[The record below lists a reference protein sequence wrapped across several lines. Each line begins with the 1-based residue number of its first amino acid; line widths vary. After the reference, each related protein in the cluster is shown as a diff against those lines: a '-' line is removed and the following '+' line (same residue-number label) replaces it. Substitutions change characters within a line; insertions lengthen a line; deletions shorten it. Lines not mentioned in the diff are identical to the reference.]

1 MPLTDALARRGA
13 ALLAHVFAR
22 RWAGAAAGALAGRR
36 LGVVGLGSLAA
47 LVAAAVLALAP
58 VGAQSPEE
66 GEPSDFALKISLAE
80 DSDNIVPPGGSLT
93 ARAVVTFSGNPPNVR
108 DARADEKYTIK
119 LSEAGLRLS
128 GPLDWEADGRASLSI
143 GDLQFGGGE
152 GVDEATDAIAAI
164 DDASGD
170 DPKPPLANS
179 AARGR
184 FQASAWD
191 GRTLV
196 TRVLPTTGVTPT
208 IQLFDT
214 STSPPTYRAQ
224 VQNPVSGRH
233 DRFSA
238 GRNDILSPD
247 AVAVAVWH
255 ADENNAWLFVGAPHA
270 QRSSQNNIGALY
282 IYQLTYDSSGELTV
296 DSSPA
301 KVQPPSTEYTNRES
315 GTVAEYG
322 SSVAISADGSTLV
335 VSAPHMNHLG
345 AVYVY
350 SRPSGGW
357 GAVGGSSLSVSDFY
371 NSGVKLTAVAVP
383 SWGTASDRPFPSALS
398 DSNCDAYCRRVQ
410 AHKRGNSWQNA
421 TEFGMGPIGVSA
433 DGSVIAF
440 GAPAKLY
447 ADDTPATGFTS
458 GVNNGEVFVFEAPAG
473 GWSSVGAVSGT
484 QLLAAN
490 TAIPGSGNFDPSTR
504 HSPGPDKRVTSPTA
518 RLRPDDTWDT
528 DDGDE
533 NFGVITDI
541 SGDGATVAV
550 SAGFARPTNTN
561 NPSDN
566 AAIYM
571 FERSGARWSST
582 NTPAATYTL
591 NASERQWGAW
601 GMQLDPEGETLIFG
615 QRVYWAPRGRAVVIK
630 KGDGWSDFEV
640 PIAAGAFPADENR
653 WEIRQPFDLTVAT
666 WFGAP
671 LYDLQGSRLAI
682 SATGDRYQN
691 NHPGKVW
698 IFESNIGGCT
708 TRTLDG
714 LSTNSCP
721 LSVENGR
728 IVIPPGTAEGTFTIS
743 GSVKIGLAGEDPT
756 TLRGAL
762 EVTIGTVDEVAS
774 VSLGVATDLA
784 DPTISSD
791 DRPYPSTLKRKGDST
806 RLLLSVLNANGTAS
820 AQGSVSSVLVTTDA
834 GELGLLDS
842 SLSSN
847 CQGLSCQLNVSRVT
861 AANSDRL
868 VFTLTHAGR
877 ATAATVNAT
886 VFSAAG
892 NSYETDPVE
901 ITLAGAAASIA
912 IAEPT
917 RAVLNVDAGSTVDD
931 ETFDDT
937 TDTRDQLVLAVTA
950 TDAAGVGVDVPTSG
964 RRATVTDADGKVIAK
979 SSAEGTTGN
988 VTVAFPHR
996 TDHTRRA
1003 LCTGMGTPPDLRN
1016 WLCRVGGA
1024 PSVAPLPPP
1033 PGETPNTVVL
1043 DLAGNPQVGIEVN
1056 HDAADPLRP
1065 GEYTLTVYAG
1075 GKTATQTFTVTG
1087 GPASDG
1093 IAISDPG
1100 SPVVGDTFSVTVMV
1114 EDAEGN
1120 PVPDGTVVEWEPL
1133 EEERRTVLAEGAL
1146 AVQTSATTRTKEGK
1160 VTAEYLVVDA
1170 GVIVIKV
1177 HAAPAS
1183 AARRV
1188 ELQPAPRQP
1197 SEDPTVDLTNRNPEG
1212 FSVWLGVGETTA
1224 SALLERLDGPNTLA
1238 VWMDG
1243 DWRYYRATAA
1253 GAVGEDFAVRP
1264 GALLWVDLR

>member
-13 ALLAHVFAR
+13 ALLAHVSACR
-22 RWAGAAAGALAGRR
+22 RGW
-36 LGVVGLGSLAA
+36 VVGLGALAA
-47 LVAAAVLALAP
+47 LVAAALALTP

-66 GEPSDFALKISLAE
+66 GKPSDFALQISLAE

-93 ARAVVTFSGNPPNVR
+93 ARAVVTFGGDSASARR

-128 GPLDWEADGRASLSI
+128 GPLDWEADGRSSLSI
-143 GDLQFGGGE
+143 DDLDFWGGA
-152 GVDEATDAIAAI
+152 GVDEATDAIVAL
-164 DDASGD
+164 DASDGTT
-170 DPKPPLANS
+170 PLANFV
-179 AARGR
+179 RGR

-196 TRVLPTTGVTPT
+196 TRVIPVAGVTSA

-224 VQNPVSGRH
+224 IQNPVSGRE
-233 DRFSA
+233 DNFGA
-238 GRNDILSPD
+238 GYNQTISPD
-247 AVAVAVWH
+247 AVSVAVWH
-255 ADENNAWLFVGAPHA
+255 ADEDNAWLFVGAPDA
-270 QRSSQNNIGALY
+270 QRSSQNQVGALY

-296 DSSPA
+296 GSSPA
-301 KVQPPSTEYTNRES
+301 KVQPPSAEYTNRET
-315 GTVAEYG
+315 GTRAEYG

-350 SRPSGGW
+350 TRPSGGW
-357 GAVGGSSLSVSDFY
+357 GAASGDAEAFY
-371 NSGVKLTAVAVP
+371 DSGVKLTAVAVP
-383 SWGTASDRPFPSALS
+383 SWGTSGDRPFPGMLS
-398 DSNCDAYCRRVQ
+398 DANCDAYCRSVQ
-410 AHKRGNSWQNA
+410 AHKRGNSDEVNA
-421 TEFGMGPIGVSA
+421 IEYGTGPIGVSA

-447 ADDTPATGFTS
+447 ADNTPATGFTS
-458 GVNNGEVFVFEAPAG
+458 GVNNGEVFVFAAPAG
-473 GWSSVGAVSGT
+473 GWSSVRAVSGT

-490 TAIPGSGNFDPSTR
+490 TAIPGSGNFDPSAN

-518 RLRPDDTWDT
+518 RLRPDDSWDT
-528 DDGDE
+528 DGGGE

-541 SGDGATVAV
+541 SGDGATIAV
-550 SAGFARPTNTN
+550 SAGFARPENANTA
-561 NPSDN
+561 SEN
-566 AAIYM
+566 AAIYI
-571 FERSGARWSST
+571 FERSGAGWSST
-582 NTPAATYTL
+582 GTPAATYTL
-591 NASERQWGAW
+591 STSERQWGAW

-615 QRVYWAPRGRAVVIK
+615 QRTYWALRGRAVVIK
-630 KGDGWSDFEV
+630 KGSGWSDFEV
-640 PIAAGAFPADENR
+640 PIAAEEFPADENR
-653 WEIRQPFDLTVAT
+653 WEIRQPFDLQVAT
-666 WFGAP
+666 FFGVP
-671 LYDLQGSRLAI
+671 LYDLDGNQLAI
-682 SATGDRYQN
+682 SATGDHDGG

-698 IFESNIGGCT
+698 IFQSDLGGCSS
-708 TRTLDG
+708 RTLDD
-714 LSTNSCP
+714 LTTNSCQ
-721 LSVENGR
+721 LAVGNAR
-728 IVIPPGTAEGTFTIS
+728 VVIPPGSAEGTFTIS
-743 GSVKIGLAGEDPT
+743 GSVKIGVTGEDPM
-756 TLRGAL
+756 TLRDAL

-847 CQGLSCQLNVSRVT
+847 CSGLSCQLDVSRVT

-877 ATAATVNAT
+877 ATVATVNAT

-901 ITLAGAAASIA
+901 ITLAGPAASIA

-917 RAVLNVDAGSTVDD
+917 RAVLNVDAGTAVDA

-950 TDAAGVGVDVPTSG
+950 TDAAGVGVDVPASG

-1003 LCTGMGTPPDLRN
+1003 LCTGMGTPPDLWN
-1016 WLCRVGGA
+1016 LLCGVGGR
-1024 PSVAPLPPP
+1024 PDIAPLPPP
-1033 PGETPNTVVL
+1033 PEASPNAVVL

-1093 IAISDPG
+1093 MSISDPG

-1197 SEDPTVDLTNRNPEG
+1197 SEDPTDDLTNRNPEG

-1243 DWRYYRATAA
+1243 DWRYYRVTAA
-1253 GAVGEDFAVRP
+1253 GAVGEDFAVSP

>member
-13 ALLAHVFAR
+13 ALLAHVFAG
-22 RWAGAAAGALAGRR
+22 RWAGALAGALAGGRA
-36 LGVVGLGSLAA
+36 GVVGFGALAA
-47 LVAAAVLALAP
+47 LVAAAVIALTP
-58 VGAQSPEE
+58 VGAQSPE
-66 GEPSDFALKISLAE
+66 GEPSDFALQISLAE

-128 GPLDWEADGRASLSI
+128 GPLDWEADGRSSLSI

-152 GVDEATDAIAAI
+152 GVDEATDAIVAV
-164 DDASGD
+164 DASDGTT
-170 DPKPPLANS
+170 PLANS
-179 AARGR
+179 VRGR

-196 TRVLPTTGVTPT
+196 TRVLPTSAVFPT

-224 VQNPVSGRH
+224 VQHPTSGQH
-233 DRFSA
+233 YRFGS
-238 GRNDILSPD
+238 GRNDQLSPD
-247 AVAVAVWH
+247 DIAVAVWH
-255 ADENNAWLFVGAPHA
+255 EDENKAWLFVGAASEPV
-270 QRSSQNNIGALY
+270 SSLINVGALY
-282 IYQLTYDSSGELTV
+282 VYQLTYDSSGELTV
-296 DSSPA
+296 GPPA

-315 GTVAEYG
+315 GGNQGGVAEYG
-322 SSVAISADGSTLV
+322 SSIAISADGSTLV
-335 VSAPHMNHLG
+335 VSAPRINHLG

-350 SRPSGGW
+350 TRQGGGW
-357 GAVGGSSLSVSDFY
+357 GAASSDATAFY
-371 NSGVKLTAVAVP
+371 DSGVKLTAVAVP
-383 SWGTASDRPFPSALS
+383 SWGTASDRPFPSTLS
-398 DSNCDAYCRRVQ
+398 DSNCDAYCRSVQ
-410 AHKRGNSWQNA
+410 AHKRGGSWLNA
-421 TEFGMGPIGVSA
+421 TEFGLGPIGVSA

-440 GAPAKLY
+440 GAPEKLY
-447 ADDTPATGFTS
+447 ADDTAATGFTS
-458 GVNNGEVFVFEAPAG
+458 GVNNGEVFVFAAPAG
-473 GWSSVGAVSGT
+473 GWSSVQAVSGT

-518 RLRPDDTWDT
+518 RLRPDDSWDT
-528 DDGDE
+528 AGGGE
-533 NFGVITDI
+533 NFGVITEI

-550 SAGFARPTNTN
+550 VAGKTRLVNDDSA
-561 NPSDN
+561 SDN
-566 AAIYM
+566 GAIYM

-582 NTPAATYTL
+582 STPAATYTL
-591 NASERQWGAW
+591 STSERQWGAW

-615 QRVYWAPRGRAVVIK
+615 QRVYWSSRGRAVVIK
-630 KGDGWSDFEV
+630 KGSGWSDFEV

-653 WEIRQPFDLTVAT
+653 WEIRQPFDLQVAT
-666 WFGAP
+666 FFGAP
-671 LYDLQGSRLAI
+671 LYDLDGNRLAI
-682 SATGDRYQN
+682 SAPGNRFGS

-698 IFESNIGGCT
+698 IFESNVGGCS

-714 LSTNSCP
+714 LSTNSCQLP
-721 LSVENGR
+721 VGSARV
-728 IVIPPGTAEGTFTIS
+728 VIPPGSAEGTFTIS
-743 GSVKIGLAGEDPT
+743 GSVKIGIAGEDPT
-756 TLRGAL
+756 TLRDAL

-847 CQGLSCQLNVSRVT
+847 CSGLSCQLDVSRVT

-877 ATAATVNAT
+877 ATVATVNAT

-892 NSYETDPVE
+892 NSYETDPVQ
-901 ITLAGAAASIA
+901 ITLAGPAASIA

-950 TDAAGVGVDVPTSG
+950 VDAAGVGVDVPTSG

-1003 LCTGMGTPPDLRN
+1003 LCTGMGTPPDLWN
-1016 WLCRVGGA
+1016 LLCGVGGR
-1024 PSVAPLPPP
+1024 PDIAPLPPP
-1033 PGETPNTVVL
+1033 PEASPNAVVL

-1093 IAISDPG
+1093 MSISDPG

-1197 SEDPTVDLTNRNPEG
+1197 SEDPTDDLTNRNPEG

-1243 DWRYYRATAA
+1243 DWRYYRVTAA

-1264 GALLWVDLR
+1264 GTLLWVDLR

>member
-1 MPLTDALARRGA
+1 MPLIDALARRGA
-13 ALLAHVFAR
+13 ALLAQVFAG
-22 RWAGAAAGALAGRR
+22 RWAGADARASAGRR
-36 LGVVGLGSLAA
+36 GGLPAHAFAGRRVGVVGLGALAA

-58 VGAQSPEE
+58 VGAQSPDES
-66 GEPSDFALKISLAE
+66 EPSDFALNIILAE

-128 GPLDWEADGRASLSI
+128 GPLDWEADGRSSLSI
-143 GDLQFGGGE
+143 DDLQFGGGE
-152 GVDEATDAIAAI
+152 GVDEATDAIVPV
-164 DDASGD
+164 DASDGTT
-170 DPKPPLANS
+170 PLANS
-179 AARGR
+179 VRGR

-196 TRVLPTTGVTPT
+196 TRVLPTNGVFPT

-214 STSPPTYRAQ
+214 STSPPTFRAQ
-224 VQNPVSGRH
+224 VQHPTSGQH
-233 DRFSA
+233 YRFGS
-238 GRNDILSPD
+238 GRNDQLSPD
-247 AVAVAVWH
+247 DIAVAVWH
-255 ADENNAWLFVGAPHA
+255 ENENKAWLFVGAARTPA
-270 QRSSQNNIGALY
+270 NSQNDVGALY
-282 IYQLTYDSSGELTV
+282 VYELTYSSSGELTV
-296 DSSPA
+296 GTPA
-301 KVQPPSTEYTNRES
+301 TIQPPSTEYTNRES
-315 GTVAEYG
+315 GATTEYG
-322 SSVAISADGSTLV
+322 SSIAISADGSTLA
-335 VSAPHMNHLG
+335 VSAPRMNHLG

-350 SRPSGGW
+350 SRSGSGW
-357 GAVGGSSLSVSDFY
+357 GAASSDAAAFY

-383 SWGTASDRPFPSALS
+383 SWGTASDRPFPSTLS
-398 DSNCDAYCRRVQ
+398 DSNCDSYCRSVQ
-410 AHKRGNSWQNA
+410 AHKRGGSWQNA
-421 TEFGMGPIGVSA
+421 TEFGLGPIGVSA

-440 GAPAKLY
+440 GAPEKLY

-458 GVNNGEVFVFEAPAG
+458 GVNNGEVFVFAAPAG
-473 GWSSVGAVSGT
+473 GWGSVRAVSGT

-528 DDGDE
+528 DGGE

-550 SAGFARPTNTN
+550 VAGKTRLVNDDSA
-561 NPSDN
+561 SDN
-566 AAIYM
+566 GAIYM

-582 NTPAATYTL
+582 STPAATYTL
-591 NASERQWGAW
+591 STSERQWGAW

-615 QRVYWAPRGRAVVIK
+615 QRVYWSSRGRAVVIK
-630 KGDGWSDFEV
+630 KGSGWSDFEV
-640 PIAAGAFPADENR
+640 PIAAGEFPANENR
-653 WEIRQPFDLTVAT
+653 WEIRQPFDLQVAT
-666 WFGAP
+666 FFGAP
-671 LYDLQGSRLAI
+671 LYDLDGNRLAI
-682 SATGDRYQN
+682 SAPGNRFGG

-698 IFESNIGGCT
+698 IFESNVGGCS

-714 LSTNSCP
+714 LSTNSCQLP
-721 LSVENGR
+721 VGSARV
-728 IVIPPGTAEGTFTIS
+728 VIPLGSAEGTFTIS
-743 GSVKIGLAGEDPT
+743 GSVKIGFAGEDPT
-756 TLRGAL
+756 TLRDAL

-774 VSLGVATDLA
+774 VSLGVATDLV

-847 CQGLSCQLNVSRVT
+847 CSGLSCQLDVSRVT

-877 ATAATVNAT
+877 ATVATVNAT

-901 ITLAGAAASIA
+901 ITLAGPAASIA

-917 RAVLNVDAGSTVDD
+917 RAVLNVDAGATVDE

-964 RRATVTDADGKVIAK
+964 RRATVTDADGKR
-979 SSAEGTTGN
+979 
-988 VTVAFPHR
+988 VTNGVTATFPHR
-996 TDHTRRA
+996 ENAAEPVDA
-1003 LCTGMGTPPDLRN
+1003 
-1016 WLCRVGGA
+1016 
-1024 PSVAPLPPP
+1024 
-1033 PGETPNTVVL
+1033 ETNPAIL
-1043 DLAGNPQVGIEVN
+1043 DLARNVQAAVEVN
-1056 HDAADPLRP
+1056 RGGADPLRP

-1183 AARRV
+1183 SARRV

-1212 FSVWLGVGETTA
+1212 FSVWLGVGETKA

-1243 DWRYYRATAA
+1243 DWRYYRVTAA